1 LGAKAPSKGEVQIA
15 VLVLAALA
23 LTFAQA
29 TKPLF
34 LLNASPSVPIGVYW
48 LDARRP
54 LAGDLAA
61 IRLPEPVLSLADAR
75 AYLPAAALLIKRV
88 ATRTSDLVCRFGGT
102 VTINGRFVAAARA
115 RDRSGRPMPRWTGC
129 GRVGAGQ
136 IIVLSDVPLSFD
148 SRYFGAIA
156 RRYVLGTAVPIW
168 QGRRSY

>member
-1 LGAKAPSKGEVQIA
+1 MSDDQKRLGLTLRLAAKLVRRRAQKLPTAGPHAGSWLSGAKPRSKGEVQIA

-23 LTFAQA
+23 LTFAEA

-48 LDARRP
+48 LDAP

-75 AYLPAAALLIKRV
+75 GYLPAAALLIKRV
-88 ATRTSDLVCRFGGT
+88 ATRTADLVCRFGGT

-129 GRVGAGQ
+129 SPVAA
-136 IIVLSDVPLSFD
+136 D
-148 SRYFGAIA
+148 
-156 RRYVLGTAVPIW
+156 
-168 QGRRSY
+168 